1 MTARQ
6 RTRRM
11 LIWRGYFSALSFCTL
26 LMLLGALADRITQ

>member
-11 LIWRGYFSALSFCTL
+11 LIWRGSFSALALCTL
-26 LMLLGALADRITQ
+26 LMLLSALADRITQ